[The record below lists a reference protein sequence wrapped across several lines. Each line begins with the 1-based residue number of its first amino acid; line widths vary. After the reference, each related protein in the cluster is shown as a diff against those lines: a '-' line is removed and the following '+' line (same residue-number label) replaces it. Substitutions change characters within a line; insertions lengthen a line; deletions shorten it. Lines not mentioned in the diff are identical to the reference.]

1 MTERGVAFRQWK
13 LRRELDRIRQQL
25 RGIPEFF
32 IEPWQRWR
40 HDAQRART
48 LEAQDGAI
56 ALRPKVALLLLFQ
69 PRGVAASTVWTCQHL
84 VSKGYAPLI
93 VSNAPLSAQDREALS
108 PHVWRMTQRP
118 NFGYDFGGYRD
129 GIWLLNHWGVAPEV
143 LIVLNDSIWF
153 PLQGSET
160 LIDRMEASQAQ
171 FVGALQLDPLRATQG
186 IPAKKRPFFGSFFLM
201 AQRGAWQHPAFQAFW
216 RHYRITSNKYKTIR
230 RGERGLSHAL
240 MDAGLRCEAMYT
252 RAQLDDHMRGL
263 DANGLRELL
272 RDLVTIDDRLE
283 QELAQCLNEADGS
296 QQWRERALQL
306 ALRITEKQNVLAT
319 APITSLTRFEV
330 PYLKKARDWNNLRAL
345 GVIEQRWQCGEL
357 PRPVE
362 AVVRE
367 VSQTLGAT
375 RASEKL
381 G

>member
-1 MTERGVAFRQWK
+1 VKFRQWK
-13 LRRELDRIRQQL
+13 LRRELDRIGQQL

-32 IEPWQRWR
+32 TEPWQRRR
-40 HDAQRART
+40 HDARRVET
-48 LEAQDGAI
+48 LQAQDGAV
-56 ALRPKVALLLLFQ
+56 ALGPKVALLLLYQ
-69 PRGVAASTVWTCQHL
+69 PHGVATSTVWTCQHL
-84 VSKGYAPLI
+84 VSKGYSPLI
-93 VSNAPLSAQDREALS
+93 VSNAPLSASDRNALS

-143 LIVLNDSIWF
+143 LIILNDSIWF

-171 FVGALQLDPLRATQG
+171 FVGALQLDPLRATEG

-216 RHYRITSNKYKTIR
+216 RRYRITSNKYKTIR
-230 RGERGLSHAL
+230 RGERGLSHTL

-252 RAQLDDHMRGL
+252 RSELDDHMRGL
-263 DANGLRELL
+263 DAPALRALL
-272 RDLVTIDDRLE
+272 QDLVTIDDQLQRA
-283 QELAQCLNEADGS
+283 QAQCLADPDEGPRWCE
-296 QQWRERALQL
+296 QALTL

-319 APITSLTRFEV
+319 APIASLTRFEV

-345 GVIEQRWQCGEL
+345 SLIYERWQGGGL
-357 PRPVE
+357 PPPHE
-362 AVVRE
+362 SITAE
-367 VSQTLGAT
+367 VGRTLKTART
-375 RASEKL
+375 SDKL
-381 G
+381 A